1 MNAMKRTLTLLA
13 LLALLI
19 LPATLHA
26 AQPPSRVELEKGYV
40 LVYDFGDI
48 RLHSYATDD
57 LMNDQCFIFEKG
69 DALVLLEMPAFH
81 SNFGEYRAYIDGL
94 GKLGKMP
101 AGILISYHPSGPDY
115 FGDIPV
121 YSNPATAR
129 SIHRGALKAML
140 AGFAQAFGPDFN
152 THVLRATETI
162 TADKVSIGGIDFG
175 IHHNEEGFDLD
186 VPAIGVLYT
195 HMLGEKVHSIIG
207 GREQIDVMLET
218 LRAYRAKNYTL
229 ILTSHHEP
237 EPPTALAA
245 KMAYLEKT
253 KEIAQTGSQE
263 SFIAEMKRAFPDYAG
278 EGYLEMTAAALYRR

>member
-1 MNAMKRTLTLLA
+1 MKKTLTLLA
-13 LLALLI
+13 LLVLLL
-19 LPATLHA
+19 LPAALHA
-26 AQPPSRVELEKGYV
+26 APTPSRVELEKGYV

-48 RLHSYATDD
+48 RLHSYATNDP
-57 LMNDQCFIFEKG
+57 MNDQCFIFEKG

-81 SNFGEYRAYIDGL
+81 SNFGEYRAYVD
-94 GKLGKMP
+94 KLGKKP

-129 SIHRGALKAML
+129 SIHQGALKAML
-140 AGFAQAFGPDFN
+140 TGFVSAFGPDFN
-152 THVLRATETI
+152 THVLHATETI
-162 TADKVSIGGIDFG
+162 TADTITIGGIDFN
-175 IHHNEEGFDLD
+175 IHHNDEGFDLD

-207 GREQIDVMLET
+207 GREQIDVMLKT
-218 LRAYRAKNYTL
+218 LSDYRAKNYAL

-245 KMAYLEKT
+245 KMAYLEET
-253 KEIAQTGSQE
+253 KKIAQAGSQE
-263 SFIAEMKRAFPDYAG
+263 SFITNMKNTFPDYTG